1 MDVQIIAD
9 ELSAALKTIDGLTVP
24 EWGVQRVS
32 PPFALI
38 PLPDGEGITYDLT
51 YGRGGDR
58 IPDWPVLVLIDRPAR
73 PESRRAI
80 AAYATGSGATSVK
93 EAIEGHTYTACDP
106 PRVASC
112 EFDVVSYAGT
122 DYLAAMFHLDIS
134 GKGA

>member
-1 MDVQIIAD
+1 MDVQAIAD
-9 ELSAALKTIDGLTVP
+9 ELGEALKAIAGLTVP

-38 PLPDGEGITYDLT
+38 PLPDAVTYDLT

-58 IPDWPVLVLIDRPAR
+58 IEDWPLLVLIDRPAR

-80 AAYATGSGATSVK
+80 AEYAAGSGPSSVK
-93 EAIEGHTYTACDP
+93 QAIEDHTYTACDP
-106 PRVASC
+106 PRVTSC

>member
-1 MDVQIIAD
+1 MDVQAIAD
-9 ELSAALKTIDGLTVP
+9 ELGDALKTIAGLTVP

-58 IPDWPVLVLIDRPAR
+58 IEDWPVLVLIDRPAR

-80 AAYATGSGATSVK
+80 AAYAAGSGSKSVK
-93 EAIEGHTYTACDP
+93 QAIEDHTYTSCDTV
-106 PRVASC
+106 RVTSC
-112 EFDVVSYAGT
+112 EFDVVSYHAV
-122 DYLAAMFHLDIS
+122 DYLAAMFHLDIT

>member
-1 MDVQIIAD
+1 MDVQAVAD
-9 ELSAALKTIDGLTVP
+9 ELGDALKTIDGLTVP

-38 PLPDGEGITYDLT
+38 PLPDGDGITYDMT

-58 IPDWPVLVLIDRPAR
+58 IGDWPVLVLIDRPAR

-80 AAYATGSGATSVK
+80 AAYAAGSGSKSVK
-93 EAIEGHTYTACDP
+93 QAIEDHTYTALDTV
-106 PRVASC
+106 RVTSC
-112 EFDVVSYAGT
+112 EFDVVTYAGT